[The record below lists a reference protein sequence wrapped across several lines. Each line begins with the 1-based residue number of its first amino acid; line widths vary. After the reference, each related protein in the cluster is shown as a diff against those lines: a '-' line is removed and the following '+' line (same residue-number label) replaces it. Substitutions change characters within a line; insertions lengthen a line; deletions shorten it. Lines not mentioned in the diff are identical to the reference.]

1 MANLIM
7 ADQNGSPSAA
17 SQRILER
24 AYALKTPDEAKTL
37 YRDWAV
43 SYDQQLEQGLHYIAP
58 ACIAQIL
65 GNVLEDRTALIL
77 DIGCG
82 TGLVGTCL
90 VGHGYSVIDGL
101 DFSAEMLNQARNKRV
116 YQTLI
121 QGDLNTVLDIPD
133 QTYDAGISC
142 GTFTHGHVGPEPLD
156 DIFRILRTGGI
167 LACTVH
173 KDLWESRGFEQK
185 LASLV
190 SDGKARCLQLKKDK
204 YYETDNIDGWFCVY
218 QKIS

>member
-82 TGLVGTCL
+82 TGLVGTYL
-90 VGHGYSVIDGL
+90 ARHGYSVIEGL
-101 DFSAEMLNQARNKRV
+101 DFSAEMLNQARNKRI

-142 GTFTHGHVGPEPLD
+142 GTFTRGHVKADALD
-156 DIFRILRTGGI
+156 EVLRVLKPGACF
-167 LACTVH
+167 ACTIHREV
-173 KDLWESRGFEQK
+173 WQSAGFESKFAQ
-185 LASLV
+185 LMASGIAELE
-190 SDGKARCLQLKKDK
+190 SMNEQPFYKNAPDDGR
-204 YYETDNIDGWFCVY
+204 FCV
-218 QKIS
+218 IRRL